1 MFKVE
6 VIYKF
11 CLVLVLILGLCMLAF
26 SGVNF
31 AFGEYNEYL
40 LNAHKIVGFLILLAA
55 TLHVINRRKK
65 LVKLMNETMDVLTRS
80 KNPSICN
87 MDRII
92 ASLEPYS
99 ITEISQMLGF
109 DKAIFC
115 ETLRKNGVKFND
127 ASQTLRQI
135 ARMNDEKI
143 FFVLVLIIEAKF
155 GKRFCGELKYKRGGK
170 LKDKKMVA

>member
-1 MFKVE
+1 MLKAE

-11 CLVLVLILGLCMLAF
+11 CIVCALACGICLLAF
-26 SGVNF
+26 TGLNF
-31 AFGEYNEYL
+31 AMGDYSEWMM
-40 LNAHKIVGFLILLAA
+40 NAHKFAGILIFCAA
-55 TLHVINRRKK
+55 ILHVFNRRRK
-65 LVKLMNETMDVLTRS
+65 LIKLINEMIDVTTHR
-80 KNPSICN
+80 KNPTICN

-109 DKAIFC
+109 DEAIFC
-115 ETLRKNGVKFND
+115 ETLHKNGVKFND

-143 FFVLVLIIEAKF
+143 FFVLVLIVEAKF
-155 GKRFCGELKYKRGGK
+155 GKRFCGVVSCNVGRKF
-170 LKDKKMVA
+170 